1 MAVTC
6 SGLYFPTWRD
16 IVKGVF
22 TTTEINLT
30 STSQIKVAMY
40 SNSLTPSFSADTSY
54 SAAPYTSNE
63 IAEGGGYTTGGVVL
77 GSGTVTESP
86 TGTLM
91 YDAADASWSNSTIAN
106 ARAALVYA
114 DGITTPTAKPVLLLV
129 DFGSAYSTT
138 SGTFTIQWAAG
149 GIMTIDLTPSY

>member
-6 SGLYFPTWRD
+6 SGLYFPTW
-16 IVKGVF
+16 KGLVIGSF
-22 TTTEINLT
+22 STTLINLDSET
-30 STSQIKVAMY
+30 QLKVAMFT
-40 SNSLTPSFSADTSY
+40 NSITPSFSADTSY

-63 IAEGGGYTTGGVVL
+63 VSGTGYTAGGVVL
-77 GSGTVTESP
+77 TSTTVTESP

-91 YDAADASWSNSTIAN
+91 FDAADAAWSTSTISN

-114 DGITTPTAKPVLLLV
+114 DAITTPTAKPVLFLV

-149 GIMTIDLTPSY
+149 GLMTIDLTPGY